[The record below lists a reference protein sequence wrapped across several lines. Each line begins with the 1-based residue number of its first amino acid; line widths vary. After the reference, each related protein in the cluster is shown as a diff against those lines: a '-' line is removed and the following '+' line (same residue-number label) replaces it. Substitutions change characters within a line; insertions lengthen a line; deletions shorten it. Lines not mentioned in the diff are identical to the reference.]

1 MKKLLLFLMLVG
13 TVFRMSADVVTT
25 DHISVNDVTV
35 VPGSDSEYKLL
46 ISLVGSQIY
55 TAYEM
60 DIQFPPGLDVVMK
73 SNRPVVRICND
84 DDVYP
89 LDPVDEVVDH
99 KITSSYNVIANGI
112 LRLSCISL
120 SNFDLNK
127 EKGKL
132 LSITCKAG
140 PYLKP
145 GTAELKVSKLHLI
158 SKTTGEVIQYDCAD
172 QTLNVKVE
180 SKSTA
185 GITVSSKNKW
195 GTCVLPFTVSPLPSG
210 LKAYSVSE
218 RSDDAKYAILKEE
231 TELKEFTPYIL
242 YAENGFTGSGYTG
255 DVDADKYKEV
265 VNEGILYG
273 AIAPQV
279 VDDGF
284 VLQNQGDGAKLYS
297 MGGTEFNI
305 PAGKCWVKPTIY
317 NGAKVIELTFADT
330 DGINGPSSSL
340 DDSARRANGQVYS
353 LGGQQVSVPQPGNIY
368 IYNGHKVLWLK

>member
-1 MKKLLLFLMLVG
+1 MKKLLLLLMFVG
-13 TVFRMSADVVTT
+13 TVLRASAGIATT
-25 DHISVNDVTV
+25 DRISVNDVTV
-35 VPGSDSEYKLL
+35 VPGSDDEYELL
-46 ISLVGSQIY
+46 ISLEGSQLY
-55 TAYEM
+55 TGYEM
-60 DIQFPPGLDVVMK
+60 DIQFPPGLDVVIEDGY
-73 SNRPVVRICND
+73 PLVDICND
-84 DDVYP
+84 DKVYP
-89 LDPVDEVVDH
+89 LVQRKTDH
-99 KITSSYNVIANGI
+99 TVTSSYSVIGKGI
-112 LRLSCISL
+112 LRLSCVSFKNL
-120 SNFDLNK
+120 DLAK
-127 EKGKL
+127 EKGVI
-132 LSITCKAG
+132 LSIICKAG

-145 GTAELKVSKLHLI
+145 GSAELKVSKLHLI
-158 SKTTGEVIQYDCAD
+158 SKQSGEVIQYDCAD
-172 QTLNVKVE
+172 QTLNVNVE

-255 DVDADKYKEV
+255 DVDASKYKDV

-284 VLQNQGDGAKLYS
+284 VLQNQGDGTKLYS

-317 NGAKVIELTFADT
+317 NGAKVIELAFDETN
-330 DGINGPSSSL
+330 GIGSTSSSL
-340 DDSARRANGQVYS
+340 DDSACRPGGQVYS

-368 IYNGHKVLWLK
+368 ILNGHKVLWLK